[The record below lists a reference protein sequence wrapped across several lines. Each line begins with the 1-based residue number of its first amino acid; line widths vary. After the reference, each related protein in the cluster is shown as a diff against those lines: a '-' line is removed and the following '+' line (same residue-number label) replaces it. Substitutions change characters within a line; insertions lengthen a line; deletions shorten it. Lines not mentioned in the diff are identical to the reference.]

1 MKILHIDS
9 ATTGKD
15 SVTRELTAAVIS
27 HLTAKNP
34 DASVAVLDLAA
45 NPIPHL
51 DEASTGAL
59 RLPPEAHDEAMKAA
73 APKELAVVQQF
84 MDHDVV
90 VIGAP
95 MYNFSLPSQLKSW
108 LDRLGVPGVS
118 FTFTETGPKGLA
130 GGRRVIVASSQGGM
144 YENGDPAEH
153 QESLLKVFLGF
164 IGVENIEIIR
174 ADKIGFGPDAR
185 AASVAAAKEEIAKL

>member
-9 ATTGKD
+9 STTGKD
-15 SVTRELTAAVIS
+15 SVTRELTAAIVS
-27 HLTAKNP
+27 HLTAKHS
-34 DASVAVLDLAA
+34 DASVTVLDLAA

-51 DEASTGAL
+51 NEASTGAL
-59 RLPPEAHDEAMKAA
+59 RLPPEAHTDAMKAV
-73 APKELAVVQQF
+73 APKELAVLQQF
-84 MDHDVV
+84 MDHDIV

-118 FTFTETGPKGLA
+118 FSYSEAGPKGLA
-130 GGRRVIVASSQGGM
+130 GGRRVIIASSQGGM
-144 YENGDPAEH
+144 YESGDPAEH

-164 IGVENIEIIR
+164 IGVQDIEIIR

-185 AASVAAAKEEIAKL
+185 AASVAAAKDEIAKL